1 VGFTAREEPGDLL
14 ASTSLIQTSRLADGT
29 AVVEVRGELDLG
41 ICDHLRR
48 VLVDTATRLRPP
60 SIVVDLL
67 HVTFID
73 STGIGA
79 LAAGHNAAHGV
90 GIGFVVRHPSDFVAR
105 QLRSMGL
112 YEVLTGR

>member
-1 VGFTAREEPGDLL
+1 
-14 ASTSLIQTSRLADGT
+14 
-29 AVVEVRGELDLG
+29 VRGELDIG
-41 ICDHLRR
+41 ICDQLRR

-60 SIVVDLL
+60 RIVVDLR

-79 LAAGHNAAHGV
+79 LAAGHNAARSV
-90 GIGFVVRHPSDFVAR
+90 GIDFVVRHPTDFVSR

-112 YEVLTGR
+112 YEALIGSRPAD